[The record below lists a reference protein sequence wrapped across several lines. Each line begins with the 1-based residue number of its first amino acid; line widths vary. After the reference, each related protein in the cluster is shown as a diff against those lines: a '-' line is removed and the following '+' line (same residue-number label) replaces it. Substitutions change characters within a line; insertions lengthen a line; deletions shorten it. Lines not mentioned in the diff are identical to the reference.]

1 MFLVSMVT
9 DSVISF
15 QSRVVH
21 QQKGE
26 RNFHSFYQLLY
37 GAKDEKLKEYKL
49 VRDPKQYFYINQG
62 GDPKVCIELTVI
74 RQKAIEQTIPSDL

>member
-1 MFLVSMVT
+1 MVT
-9 DSVISF
+9 LSVNFF

-62 GDPKVCIELTVI
+62 GDPKVCIELT
-74 RQKAIEQTIPSDL
+74 AISRKVTE